1 MTRSL
6 ALLLALALWGVMRGR
21 RHDSDAV
28 SRIGSRRA
36 QTRLSGVVLGMGLA
50 SHSSLPWAR
59 PRHRRH
65 RDDPSDSIHPVVGT
79 GMTRR
84 IVSTPM
90 SAQG

>member
-50 SHSSLPWAR
+50 SHSVISLTCFTFGHFLDL
-59 PRHRRH
+59 RHN
-65 RDDPSDSIHPVVGT
+65 PVVTLGAP
-79 GMTRR
+79 
-84 IVSTPM
+84 SPS